1 MSMASISPSP
11 EAPVQQD
18 LPSPGV
24 GEDFRLRRRLNKSR
38 EKYGLGFWAK
48 RSFWNKRGPKATLEA
63 QTSVG
68 GAPSQVGRATYARLA
83 LVAPLTWFFRSRPF
97 FW

>member
-48 RSFWNKRGPKATLEA
+48 RRLCLKGGPEAMLEA
-63 QTSVG
+63 RMSLG
-68 GAPSQVGRATYARLA
+68 GAPRHVGRATWCLLA
-83 LVAPLTWFFRSRPF
+83 LVAPLA
-97 FW
+97 

>member
-48 RSFWNKRGPKATLEA
+48 RRRLLKGGPETMPEGE
-63 QTSVG
+63 TGMG
-68 GAPSQVGRATYARLA
+68 GAYSKVGRATWPLSA
-83 LVAPLTWFFRSRPF
+83 LVAPLA
-97 FW
+97 

>member
-18 LPSPGV
+18 MPSPGV

-48 RSFWNKRGPKATLEA
+48 RSVWNKRRAETMPEA
-63 QTSVG
+63 RTSVG
-68 GAPSQVGRATYARLA
+68 GAARKLGRPTYARLH
-83 LVAPLTWFFRSRPF
+83 LVAPLACFFCSRPSF
-97 FW
+97 G

>member
-1 MSMASISPSP
+1 MSMASLSPSP

-38 EKYGLGFWAK
+38 EKYGLGF
-48 RSFWNKRGPKATLEA
+48 
-63 QTSVG
+63 
-68 GAPSQVGRATYARLA
+68 
-83 LVAPLTWFFRSRPF
+83 
-97 FW
+97 

>member
-11 EAPVQQD
+11 EAPVRQD

-48 RSFWNKRGPKATLEA
+48 RRRLYKGGPEATLEGE
-63 QTSVG
+63 TSLG
-68 GAPSQVGRATYARLA
+68 GVP
-83 LVAPLTWFFRSRPF
+83 
-97 FW
+97 